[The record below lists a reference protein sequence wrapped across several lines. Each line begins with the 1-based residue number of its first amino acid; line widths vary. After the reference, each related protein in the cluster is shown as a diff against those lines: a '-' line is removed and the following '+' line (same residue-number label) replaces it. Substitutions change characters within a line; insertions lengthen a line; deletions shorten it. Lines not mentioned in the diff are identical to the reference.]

1 MHGAGGGR
9 GELGKGDI
17 FRNVAARCSDGTSG
31 TPGRALLRQGVG
43 VQARALMAEGPGKV
57 KLKSSDFKFKPV
69 KAWLGGDVTERIE
82 GWRTRLYEAT
92 GKMKT
97 VDIEKV
103 PCYSFSSPF

>member
-1 MHGAGGGR
+1 MM
-9 GELGKGDI
+9 
-17 FRNVAARCSDGTSG
+17 
-31 TPGRALLRQGVG
+31 
-43 VQARALMAEGPGKV
+43 MAEGPGKV

-103 PCYSFSSPF
+103 LFIFVFCLFLSMGLPTSHHSLK